1 MSESV
6 SRDVQALLAQVES
19 YEHLAILLLAHRGP
33 LRQWSE
39 AELATTLKIP
49 AQLVRCAL
57 SGLVAAGLLIG
68 NSESDSPRYRYGA
81 SGMTDEAVGQL
92 AQEFSQNPARVMRVL
107 SANAIERL
115 RASALHTFADA
126 FVLKKRDRDRG

>member
-1 MSESV
+1 MSEPV
-6 SRDVQALLAQVES
+6 SRDVHALLAQVES
-19 YEHLAILLLAHRGP
+19 YEQLAMLLLAHREP

-39 AELATTLKIP
+39 AEFAATLKIP
-49 AQLVRCAL
+49 AQLVSTAIT
-57 SGLVAAGLLIG
+57 GLLAAGLLSG
-68 NSESDSPRYRYGA
+68 NSESDSPRYSYAA
-81 SGMTDEAVGQL
+81 SAMPDEAVGRL